1 MVDYGALSRTDPF
14 WLPTIPPRED
24 WPGFLEQIDQTAAIK
39 RTIAAAA
46 ANGGGIVYFP
56 RGTHLVREPLKWGM
70 RLFAWVHRIDPQE
83 YRVRTPACTGC
94 LRFYK
99 VALKERSPVFRRLND
114 WVNPLFD
121 AWLERFITPDELAQ
135 AQAYARRASDG
146 EVPSD
151 EAQAWLPGPKV
162 GF

>member
-1 MVDYGALSRTDPF
+1 MAARSSGQARKDVRCNTCTLKLVSRAYQRAPWF
-14 WLPTIPPRED
+14 
-24 WPGFLEQIDQTAAIK
+24 
-39 RTIAAAA
+39 
-46 ANGGGIVYFP
+46 
-56 RGTHLVREPLKWGM
+56 HLVREPLKWGM